1 MFKMPRA
8 LLASVSLLAT
18 GLSLAL
24 PVPALAIPV
33 FDAANHTTNMLQA
46 ARALEQINHQIVSLQ
61 NEARMI
67 QSMARNL
74 ERIEF
79 PELGRI
85 SQALGRIDRLMAEA
99 GKVDGQASAFDQR
112 LKSLFPGG
120 IEQAMRSD
128 QALAGARAR
137 LDRAMGAYRD
147 SMRVQAEV
155 VANVREDSGLLG
167 ELVDR
172 SQSAVGALQ
181 VSQATNQ
188 LLALSAKQQFQLQQ
202 LLAAE
207 FRGASLDRARRQ
219 QSEEDARAATRRF
232 LGTGQPRRP

>member
-1 MFKMPRA
+1 MTRMTRA
-8 LLASVSLLAT
+8 LLASISLLTA
-18 GLSLAL
+18 GLPVAL
-24 PVPALAIPV
+24 PAPALAIPV
-33 FDAANHTTNMLQA
+33 FDAANHTTSMLQA
-46 ARALEQINHQIVSLQ
+46 ARALEQINHQISSLQ
-61 NEARMI
+61 NEAKMI

-74 ERIEF
+74 ERFDF
-79 PELGRI
+79 PELGRMNL
-85 SQALGRIDRLMAEA
+85 ALGRIDKLMAEA
-99 GKVDGQASAFDQR
+99 GKVDGQASALDSK
-112 LKSLFPGG
+112 LKALFPGG
-120 IEQAMRSD
+120 IGEALKGGD
-128 QALAGARAR
+128 VLAGARAR

-155 VANVREDSGLLG
+155 VANVAEDSDLLG
-167 ELVDR
+167 ELVER

-219 QSEEDARAATRRF
+219 QGEEDARAATRRF